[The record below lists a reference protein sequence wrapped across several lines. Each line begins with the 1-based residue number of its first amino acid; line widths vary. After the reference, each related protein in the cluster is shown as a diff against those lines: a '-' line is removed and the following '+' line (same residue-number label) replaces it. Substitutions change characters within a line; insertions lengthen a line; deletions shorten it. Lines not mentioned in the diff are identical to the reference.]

1 MKISSAILFTVSLA
15 AIVLCSAEEPKAAG
29 KLVTVEGEDAPF
41 SKFIESGAIK
51 TGERFSKG
59 PVLGSLVRVNHELLE
74 NQTGKVGTIPQKI
87 GLHTQGSGGIRRRD
101 FAKWT
106 RWFQEDGNVQ
116 IFRLFAGEQSV
127 RDGLGA
133 AGKPGRVEVFTGH
146 KVSPGEWSEWEATYT
161 IVEPVGAN
169 IFQLFHEGGQLWG
182 FHIRMSDE
190 GDIYFARRRS
200 VKDMPD
206 KVVLAE
212 DMTGK
217 SLRIK
222 VRANGT
228 DYEVFC
234 KNPTDTAS
242 WGEPI
247 AKGSYKP
254 AVDNQISFRW
264 GMYCG
269 SKKGQ
274 SISKNAM
281 LLVSDVVIR
290 EK

>member
-1 MKISSAILFTVSLA
+1 MKATYKTLLTICLTAILP
-15 AIVLCSAEEPKAAG
+15 CSAEEPKAAG

-41 SKFIESGAIK
+41 AKFIESGAIK

-59 PVLGSLVRVNHELLE
+59 PVHGSLVRVNQELLGK
-74 NQTGKVGTIPQKI
+74 QTGKAGPIQQQI
-87 GLHTQGSGGIRRRD
+87 GLHTQGSGGIKRKD
-101 FAKWT
+101 FANWT
-106 RWFQEDGNVQ
+106 RWYQEDGNVQ
-116 IFRLFAGEQSV
+116 IFRLFAGEQNIRS
-127 RDGLGA
+127 GA
-133 AGKPGRVEVFTGH
+133 GENGSPGRVEVYAGH
-146 KVSPGEWSEWEATYT
+146 KVSAGEWSEWEGTYT

-169 IFQLFHEGGQLWG
+169 IFQLFHEGGQLWP
-182 FHIRMSDE
+182 FHIRMNDE
-190 GDIYFARRRS
+190 GDIFFARRRT

-212 DMTGK
+212 DMAGK

-234 KNPTDTAS
+234 KSPTDTAP
-242 WGEPI
+242 WGEPA

-254 AVDNQISFRW
+254 AVDSRISFRW

-274 SISKNAM
+274 SVSKNAL